1 MLRTS
6 VKPLHLQEPENLLP
20 NPVFRISDQNI
31 PDFWASYLTTNSR
44 GTHINY
50 VVERVNK
57 CKNIFSVLTKHRF
70 GPKIT
75 TLITL
80 FKAVVLSRVDY
91 GVIVYGAAAP
101 SNLNAIDISLRRI
114 MRSILGAFKSTPI
127 NVLYSG
133 LGIQQV
139 TLRRE
144 TIAEKYVIELGHK
157 PRNAAYALAYNL
169 FHDLTS
175 FKKWGVPCLY
185 SFIVSLRERGFNMFT
200 SDVHSMP
207 LFCSSPPWL
216 DPPFEAKFFK
226 ISKGTKN

>member
-1 MLRTS
+1 
-6 VKPLHLQEPENLLP
+6 LHLQEPENLLP